1 MILEEAEWKRKREP
15 RVERRSRQGR
25 RRGRASD
32 SPIAAI
38 AKLFHSSTY
47 TLTEWPCIK
56 FNRLGSGRKM
66 FLEKGQI
73 TLIECPY
80 ISISLRCYRF
90 SYSFR

>member
-1 MILEEAEWKRKREP
+1 MISEEAEWKRKRKP
-15 RVERRSRQGR
+15 RVKR
-25 RRGRASD
+25 RRERASG
-32 SPIAAI
+32 SPIATI

-47 TLTEWPCIK
+47 TLIEWSCTK

-80 ISISLRCYRF
+80 ISI
-90 SYSFR
+90 